1 MYVCVWMYVCVCLFV
16 CVRVLGL
23 IKAALVVRVDA
34 YVPDKDH
41 NAVDTARD
49 LAARKE
55 VLDPMFSKGQ
65 SKRIWGELYKVT
77 ASPAISVSF
86 SLSLWAVTT
95 HGCCSISVC
104 ARICVLYCLCMSLCR
119 CGCCC
124 YSGVCVCACVLSVC
138 ARAGD

>member
-1 MYVCVWMYVCVCLFV
+1 MYVCVCVCVCLFV
-16 CVRVLGL
+16 CVFGL
-23 IKAALVVRVDA
+23 IKAAHVVRVDA

-86 SLSLWAVTT
+86 SLSL
-95 HGCCSISVC
+95 
-104 ARICVLYCLCMSLCR
+104 
-119 CGCCC
+119 
-124 YSGVCVCACVLSVC
+124 SGQ
-138 ARAGD
+138 